1 VPANKDPQQTMKTTL
16 TCLAIIA
23 CALAFAKGVKAQGY
37 IVPNGVTYIGLDFVG
52 AYETQVL
59 QNPTNGDYTAFLLKP
74 QNQTTFAFDVLTD
87 EGVRVFGVS
96 PNDPISLQPILANS
110 YPELTAPNSY
120 VFPEGSPFYL
130 GLYTG
135 YDPWDSHGNYTGI
148 YRDPVFAWG
157 EFVNNGGAIQMLDSA
172 LEYGGGGIYAGTENI
187 IPAPEPSIFG
197 LSTLGALLLGWR
209 ALGRRQ

>member
-1 VPANKDPQQTMKTTL
+1 MKTTL

-148 YRDPVFAWG
+148 YTDPVFG
-157 EFVNNGGAIQMLDSA
+157 
-172 LEYGGGGIYAGTENI
+172 
-187 IPAPEPSIFG
+187 
-197 LSTLGALLLGWR
+197 
-209 ALGRRQ
+209 